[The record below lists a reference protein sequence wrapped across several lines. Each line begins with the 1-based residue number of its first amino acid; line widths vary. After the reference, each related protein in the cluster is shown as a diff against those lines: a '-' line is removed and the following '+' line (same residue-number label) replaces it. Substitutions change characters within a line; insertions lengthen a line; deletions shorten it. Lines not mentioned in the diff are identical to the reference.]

1 MARLELY
8 FDESGHSADKP
19 LIVMAGY
26 MATADQWLGFA
37 EEWNAALVK
46 AGVVR
51 SDGTAG
57 QFHMTD
63 CETKHGAFKGW
74 KEPQRRSLLR
84 DLMGTI
90 ERHRLHA
97 TGFVISTEWWK
108 TIDWKDE
115 HSDHRALEDPY
126 HHAMQNAIATALVMT
141 NDQVAAPELFAPE
154 GVKCVFSQQG
164 EFQGRA
170 TAYMAALS
178 YFLSRIHPGFEPV
191 TYGDPAKLPQLQA
204 ADIVAFE
211 FRWRLTCP
219 DVDRWPMRQIL
230 NSRRAMFA
238 GMPSGILANSNLGG
252 EVKPIEFATQVL
264 QAGEKLAR
272 ELTTPTSLPDRNTS
286 S

>member
-1 MARLELY
+1 LELY

-26 MATADQWLGFA
+26 LAPSEQWVGFA
-37 EEWNAALVK
+37 DEWNAALIK
-46 AGVVR
+46 AGVVLAN
-51 SDGTAG
+51 GAPG

-63 CETKHGAFKGW
+63 CEAKRRAFEGW
-74 KEPQRRSLLR
+74 TEGQRRSLLG
-84 DLMGTI
+84 DLMATI

-108 TIDWKDE
+108 TIDWNDE
-115 HSDHRALEDPY
+115 HPDHLALEDPY
-126 HHAMQNAIATALVMT
+126 HHAMQNAIATALTMT
-141 NDQVAAPELFAPE
+141 NEPIAAPELFAPT

-178 YFLSRIHPGFEPV
+178 HFLSTARPGFEPL

-211 FRWRLTCP
+211 FRWRLTRP
-219 DVDRWPMRQIL
+219 DIDRWPMRQII

-238 GMPSGILANSNLGG
+238 GMPQGILDNANLGG
-252 EVKPIEFATQVL
+252 EVRPIEYPTQVL
-264 QAGEKLAR
+264 QVGEELANKLR
-272 ELTTPTSLPDRNTS
+272 NPTP
-286 S
+286 

>member
-1 MARLELY
+1 LELY

-26 MATADQWLGFA
+26 MAPAEHWVGFA

-46 AGVVR
+46 AGVVLP
-51 SDGTAG
+51 DGSPG
-57 QFHMTD
+57 LFHMTD
-63 CETKHGAFKGW
+63 CETKHGAFEGW
-74 KEPQRRSLLR
+74 SETQRRSLLG

-97 TGFVISTEWWK
+97 TGFVISTAWWK

-115 HSDHRALEDPY
+115 HPDHLGLEDPY

-141 NDQVAAPELFAPE
+141 ADQVAAPELFSPE
-154 GVKCVFSQQG
+154 RVKCVFSQQG

-178 YFLSRIHPGFEPV
+178 HFLSRDRPGFATVE
-191 TYGDPAKLPQLQA
+191 YGDPAKLPQLQA

-219 DVDRWPMRQIL
+219 TVDRWPMRQIL
-230 NSRRAMFA
+230 NSGRSMFA
-238 GMPSGILANSNLGG
+238 GMPQGILNNASLGG
-252 EVKPIEFATQVL
+252 EVRPIEFPTQVL
-264 QAGEKLAR
+264 QVGEKLAR
-272 ELTTPTSLPDRNTS
+272 ELTAPTSTPDRNAPS
-286 S
+286 